1 MSSRKKGAFPF
12 KFDGGVK
19 APKDEEFERMARDI
33 KPDDH
38 VITPATLDELR

>member
-1 MSSRKKGAFPF
+1 MSSWKKGAFPF

-19 APKDEEFERMARDI
+19 APKDKEFERVARDI

-38 VITPATLDELR
+38 VITPATLYELR